1 MSQIYVA
8 DYFLFLCQIIT
19 SGKPSIA
26 NSPGPVGNN
35 IFFLARVFGEL
46 TSESGNPMVLIYDHI

>member
-19 SGKPSIA
+19 SGKLSIG
-26 NSPGPVGNN
+26 NPPGPVGNN
-35 IFFLARVFGEL
+35 IFFLARLFGEL
-46 TSESGNPMVLIYDHI
+46 TPELGNPMVFNL

>member
-19 SGKPSIA
+19 SGKLSIENPS
-26 NSPGPVGNN
+26 GPVRHN
-35 IFFLARVFGEL
+35 IFFLARLFGEL
-46 TSESGNPMVLIYDHI
+46 TPELGNPVVFNL